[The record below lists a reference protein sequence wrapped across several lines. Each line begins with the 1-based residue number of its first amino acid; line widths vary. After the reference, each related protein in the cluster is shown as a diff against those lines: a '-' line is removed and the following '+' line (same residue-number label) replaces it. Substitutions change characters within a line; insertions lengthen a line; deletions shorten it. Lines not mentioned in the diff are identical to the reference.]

1 MTPYDKQTLSHKVAT
16 YLIDNPWKSIL
27 AAIVLIGVLIPGLAR
42 LKTDFSYRIWFRDT
56 DPLLAKFDAFER
68 RFGND
73 ENVVLLLHSPSGI
86 FDKES
91 SELLQKLTEEF
102 WQVPEIIRVESLSN
116 YNWTHSEEDD
126 LMVEPLIPD
135 DQELTDEI
143 LAERREVALNH
154 EVIPGYLVND
164 EGTVAVIYGSLKPAI
179 GGTPDFQTVVDG
191 ARALMARHQGGEPVT
206 YLHNAEKYKGP
217 GDHQFYLTGSAL
229 VSHTFKELTQ
239 SDMETMV
246 PVLLGA
252 IVLFLLLSFRNKSG
266 LILPFIVIALSV
278 IGTLGF
284 AGWIGIRFNNLTAIV
299 PHILIAISVADA
311 VHILVTF
318 FQFRASGLERKQ
330 AAHKTL
336 VKNLEP
342 TLLTSVSTSI
352 GFFSFFSAK
361 IIPVVYMG
369 ILAGTGTLLAW
380 FITIFL
386 VTPVMA
392 YMPIKVRFKGS
403 KTHHTDAHPLALRYA
418 EWLQRNARMVIA
430 VFAILGVAAVY
441 TALQNE
447 INSDPYKYFA
457 ESVHTRVANDYAE
470 KAVGG
475 MSGMEISID
484 SGEPDGI
491 KKPEFLGKVEAFQ
504 NWLDSQSYV
513 SKTISVIDI
522 IKQTNRS
529 LNGDSQDA
537 YMLPDNHEL
546 IAQELFLY
554 TMSLPQGMD
563 LSNRMSLDNSLI
575 RLTAMTNLHASKQT
589 LLEIDV
595 IEAKAREL
603 GLNAEVTGKIPIYHS
618 MNPYVV
624 NAFITSISMA
634 LVLVALLMCFALRSF
649 KLGMLSMIPN
659 TMPLIM
665 GGAFMYLLDK
675 PLDIGTVLVTSTCL
689 GIAVDDTIHFL
700 SNYNRWRKHGSSPSH
715 AVAHVLTHT
724 GPALF
729 VTTMVLVVAFATFMF
744 ASFVPNINFGM
755 ITAIVLTTALFTDVT
770 LLPAILLAKKAEEP
784 VTNEAP
790 AFAMES

>member
-1 MTPYDKQTLSHKVAT
+1 MTPYDKQTVTHRFAT
-16 YLIDNPWKSIL
+16 FLIDHPWKSIL
-27 AAIVLIGVLIPGLAR
+27 FALALVGVLIPGLAR

-73 ENVVLLLHSPSGI
+73 ENVVLLLESPSGI
-86 FDKES
+86 FDKDS
-91 SELLQKLTEEF
+91 AELLQKITEDF
-102 WQVPEIIRVESLSN
+102 WKVPEIIRVESLSN

-135 DQELTDEI
+135 DEELTEAL
-143 LAERREVALNH
+143 LAERKKVALEH
-154 EVIPGYLVND
+154 EVIPGYLVNA
-164 EGTVAVIYGSLKPAI
+164 EGTIAVIYAQLKPAI
-179 GGTPDFQTVVDG
+179 GGAPDFQTVVDG
-191 ARALMARHQGGEPVT
+191 ARALMAKYQDGGPVT
-206 YLHNAEKYKGP
+206 YLHDAEQYKGP
-217 GDHQFYLTGSAL
+217 GDHQFYLTGSSL

-266 LILPFIVIALSV
+266 LILPFMVIALSV
-278 IGTLGF
+278 MGTLGF
-284 AGWIGIRFNNLTAIV
+284 AGWIGIKFNNLTAIV

-318 FQFRASGLERKQ
+318 FQFRISGLERKQ

-342 TLLTSVSTSI
+342 TLLTSISTSI
-352 GFFSFFSAK
+352 GFFSFSSAK
-361 IIPVVYMG
+361 IIPIVYMG

-386 VTPVMA
+386 ITPIMA
-392 YMPIKVRFKGS
+392 YVPIKVRFKGS
-403 KTHHTDAHPLALRYA
+403 ATHHTDAHPLAIRYA
-418 EWLQRNARMVIA
+418 DWLQRNSRMVIGIF
-430 VFAILGVAAVY
+430 VILGSAAVY

-457 ESVHTRVANDYAE
+457 TSVHTRVANDYAE
-470 KAVGG
+470 QHVGG
-475 MSGMEISID
+475 MSGLEISID
-484 SGEPDGI
+484 SGAEDGI
-491 KKPEFLGKVEAFQ
+491 KKPEFLKKVEVFQ
-504 NWLDSQSYV
+504 NWLDDLPYV
-513 SKTISVIDI
+513 TKTISVIDI
-522 IKQTNRS
+522 IKETNRS
-529 LNGDSQDA
+529 LNGDEQAA
-537 YMLPDNHEL
+537 YKVPDNHEL

-563 LSNRMSLDNSLI
+563 LSNRMSMDNKLI
-575 RLTAMTNLHASKQT
+575 RLTAMTNLHASRQT
-589 LLEIDV
+589 LIEIGV
-595 IEAKAREL
+595 IEDKAREL
-603 GLNAEVTGKIPIYHS
+603 GLDAEITGKIPIYHS

-634 LVLVALLMCFALRSF
+634 LVLVALLMCFALRSW
-649 KLGMLSMIPN
+649 KLGMMSMIPN

-665 GGAFMYLLDK
+665 GGAFMYLLGK

-700 SNYNRWRKHGSSPSH
+700 SNYNRWRKHGSSQSH

-729 VTTMVLVVAFATFMF
+729 VTTMVLVVAFATFTF

-755 ITAIVLTTALFTDVT
+755 ITAIVLSTALLTDVT
-770 LLPAILLAKKAEEP
+770 LLPAMLLVGKETVP
-784 VTNEAP
+784 AP
-790 AFAMES
+790 AEASTLVVES